1 MQGFKNKLYQYET
14 PPPEEI
20 WDHIADELANQKVIA
35 IHGHRKNK
43 FLFYGATAAASIVII
58 FLGSV
63 FLKKNSSPITTAKR
77 AAAKE
82 NQLLAEKIKDSIT
95 LNQKILKSIINNP
108 QEKREIVSKESNPDI
123 NTKKYLT
130 VAGPEGQPIKISP
143 KVATLII
150 SADNEYPPKPVWSK
164 EIRKWQKIMLSSTI
178 PPTSANFV
186 DMVQLAANKEIMNND

>member
-1 MQGFKNKLYQYET
+1 MQDFKNKLYQYEA

-20 WDHIADELANQKVIA
+20 WYHIADELTNEKVIA
-35 IHGHRKNK
+35 MHGHRKNK

-63 FLKKNSSPITTAKR
+63 FFKKNSSPVTTAKR
-77 AAAKE
+77 PAAKE
-82 NQLLAEKIKDSIT
+82 SQLLAEKIKDSIT

-108 QEKREIVSKESNPDI
+108 QEKREIVSKESNPNI
-123 NTKKYLT
+123 NIKKYLT

-164 EIRKWQKIMLSSTI
+164 EIRKWQKIMLSSTT

-186 DMVQLAANKEIMNND
+186 DMVQLAANKEIMDND